1 MTLRVVV
8 ADDQAL
14 VRVGFCGIIAAT
26 PGFTVVGEA
35 GNGAEA
41 VEAARRTSPDVILMD
56 VRMPVMDGIEATRR
70 ITASSDVR
78 ALILTTFDL
87 DEYVFAALRAGAS
100 GFLLKDTLPADLL
113 TAIRVVAAGEA
124 LLAPS
129 VTRRLIGEFTR
140 TPPGT
145 GPTLHTT
152 AQAGGT
158 GSSCDRLQR
167 VLTER
172 ELEVLTMVARGMS
185 NAEIAEELTIS
196 PATAKTHV
204 AHLLTKLDARDRIQ
218 LVIIAYQSGLVAVL
232 ARGLVR
238 EVAPVVLKDETDRGE
253 HGEQQP
259 DQEEPPS
266 DREADRGRGR
276 GQAHEQRP
284 PAVRAEEP
292 DLSGA
297 LLDLGVVVVF
307 GAPRQAAPGEQ
318 HVEADE
324 HGETDG
330 ERERHGPGRLLRDVP
345 VHDVGTA
352 EEEPA
357 P

>member
-35 GNGAEA
+35 GNGVQA
-41 VEAARRTSPDVILMD
+41 VEAARRTNPDVILMD

-78 ALILTTFDL
+78 TLILTTFDL

-100 GFLLKDTLPADLL
+100 GFLLKDTLPGDLL
-113 TAIRVVAAGEA
+113 AAIRVVAAGEA

-140 TPPGT
+140 TQAGA
-145 GPTLHTT
+145 GPSTTHTT
-152 AQAGGT
+152 AQVSEPGA
-158 GSSCDRLQR
+158 SRDRLQQ

-172 ELEVLTMVARGMS
+172 ELEVLRMVARGMS

-218 LVIIAYQSGLVAVL
+218 LVIIAYQSGLAAVL
-232 ARGLVR
+232 GPR
-238 EVAPVVLKDETDRGE
+238 
-253 HGEQQP
+253 
-259 DQEEPPS
+259 DQCEK
-266 DREADRGRGR
+266 
-276 GQAHEQRP
+276 
-284 PAVRAEEP
+284 
-292 DLSGA
+292 L
-297 LLDLGVVVVF
+297 
-307 GAPRQAAPGEQ
+307 PR
-318 HVEADE
+318 
-324 HGETDG
+324 
-330 ERERHGPGRLLRDVP
+330 
-345 VHDVGTA
+345 
-352 EEEPA
+352 
-357 P
+357 